1 LLAHTQTNKMRRV
14 MDQQEVHIS
23 SMVVHVKPDHLQTVK
38 NDIEQLPGT
47 EIHGEADSGK
57 IVVVLETQ
65 SQGCARLAC
74 QTLKDGARSYL
85 PISSREVQ

>member
-1 LLAHTQTNKMRRV
+1 

-38 NDIEQLPGT
+38 KDIEQLPGT
-47 EIHGEADSGK
+47 EIHGEAGSGK

-65 SQGCARLAC
+65 SQGYITDIIGKIDSLEHVLSTALVYH
-74 QTLKDGARSYL
+74 QIEYL
-85 PISSREVQ
+85 DSLPER